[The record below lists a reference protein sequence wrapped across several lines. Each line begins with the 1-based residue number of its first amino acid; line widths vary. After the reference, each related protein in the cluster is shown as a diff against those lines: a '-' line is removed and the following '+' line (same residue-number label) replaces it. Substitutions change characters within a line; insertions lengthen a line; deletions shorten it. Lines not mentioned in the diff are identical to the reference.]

1 MTIKLFHISTVFI
14 SFLFFTTRFYWMI
27 AKPSLLKAPWV
38 KIFPHVVD
46 SLLLI
51 SAIVLTIQISQY
63 PFVDAWL
70 TSKVL
75 ALLAYI
81 IIGNIALK
89 RGKSK
94 PIRIVAGII
103 SILIFLFM
111 ISVATTKDAL
121 GFLSL
126 M

>member
-1 MTIKLFHISTVFI
+1 
-14 SFLFFTTRFYWMI
+14 MI
-27 AKPSLLKAPWV
+27 ASPSRLKARWV
-38 KIFPHVVD
+38 KIFPHVID
-46 SLLLI
+46 SLLLA
-51 SAIVLTIQISQY
+51 SAIALAIQISQY

-70 TSKVL
+70 TSKIL

-81 IIGNIALK
+81 VIGNIALK

-111 ISVATTKDAL
+111 ISVAVTKDAM
-121 GFLSL
+121 GFLG
-126 M
+126 

>member
-1 MTIKLFHISTVFI
+1 MKIS
-14 SFLFFTTRFYWMI
+14 
-27 AKPSLLKAPWV
+27 
-38 KIFPHVVD
+38 PHVID
-46 SLLLI
+46 SLLLA

-81 IIGNIALK
+81 VAGNIALK
-89 RGKSK
+89 RGRSK
-94 PIRIVAGII
+94 KIRIVAGIV

-111 ISVATTKDAL
+111 INVAVTKNAM
-121 GFLSL
+121 GFLG
-126 M
+126 